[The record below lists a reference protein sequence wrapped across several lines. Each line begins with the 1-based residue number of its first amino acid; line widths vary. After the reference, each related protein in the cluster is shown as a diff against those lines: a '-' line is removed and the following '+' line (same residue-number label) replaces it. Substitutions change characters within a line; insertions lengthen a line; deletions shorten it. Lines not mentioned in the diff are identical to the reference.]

1 MKLNIQTAVNNKI
14 VRQPAASKQ
23 PERIFDKYITSTL
36 AKIDRSI
43 ADANG
48 RYNTD
53 GVASY
58 KIPKPSLNWKVVG
71 KADSVE
77 NENVFGVSQGRHRE
91 SGYRPRNWSYRA
103 KVPSSVLIS
112 VLEEM
117 RSNIESL
124 VEDRESQEARDFWG
138 NSLSSKPSRRQRRK
152 MVELGLTMELL
163 IPTSFSVKSSLN
175 VAKKPRR

>member
-71 KADSVE
+71 KADSLEAETALVWLKVGIEKIVIGDIYNQETGELVKE
-77 NENVFGVSQGRHRE
+77 N
-91 SGYRPRNWSYRA
+91 A
-103 KVPSSVLIS
+103 KEVPVKFAQANLIPA
-112 VLEEM
+112 LEEM
-117 RSNIESL
+117 RSNIESIRD
-124 VEDRESQEARDFWG
+124 DRETQESKDFWE
-138 NSLSSKPSRRQRRK
+138 LAIKQAKPKTQPKEGGEWVYDGASDTYIVQQ
-152 MVELGLTMELL
+152 
-163 IPTSFSVKSSLN
+163 
-175 VAKKPRR
+175 